1 MTRFC
6 GALPLHSS
14 SRTHQA
20 ITVTLLLFCG
30 LCPDSNGAEIVD
42 HPFLGVTH
50 ITRSET
56 SPRSVTMHIVRID
69 LTIPGISFRL
79 TPPGGTRETVRQTIP
94 EPGDCADRSDLWATG
109 CGYRQPLFDPKQS
122 CPGTRDAAQGKA
134 RCHWSACRHSCRQ
147 RPANHES
154 EVAASGACHGRAR
167 ANLVKL
173 SQNLHRALRLL
184 R

>member
-50 ITRSET
+50 ITRTET

-79 TPPGGTRETVRQTIP
+79 TPPGGTRETVRQTTL
-94 EPGDCADRSDLWATG
+94 SYLN
-109 CGYRQPLFDPKQS
+109 
-122 CPGTRDAAQGKA
+122 AQQA
-134 RCHWSACRHSCRQ
+134 
-147 RPANHES
+147 
-154 EVAASGACHGRAR
+154 EVAVNGHFLLPFPSADLNAILIGLGASDGSVYSAFEAPVQSYALCQGWPMNFPKNFQEWITGYAGFRAGSSRHGAESGH
-167 ANLVKL
+167 
-173 SQNLHRALRLL
+173 
-184 R
+184 